1 MKAGNWTT
9 WEEYLPSAKV
19 QTRTEAAVVYMK
31 PWDQILPQ
39 EGVEERMASMEPL
52 WRTWER
58 YLPLE
63 KVDTTAHLLS
73 VSGAKRPERVL
84 V

>member
-19 QTRTEAAVVYMK
+19 QTRTEAGVVYMK
-31 PWDQILPQ
+31 PWDQILPE
-39 EGVEERMASMEPL
+39 EGVEERMASREPL

-58 YLPLE
+58 YLPLVT
-63 KVDTTAHLLS
+63 VDTTAHSLS
-73 VSGAKRPERVL
+73 VSGAKRPERVQ